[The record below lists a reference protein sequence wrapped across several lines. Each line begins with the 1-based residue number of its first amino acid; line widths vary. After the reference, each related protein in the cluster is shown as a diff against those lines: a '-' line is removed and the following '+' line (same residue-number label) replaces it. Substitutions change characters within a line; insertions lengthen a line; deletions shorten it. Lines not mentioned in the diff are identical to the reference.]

1 MLPKSQGFSNFKL
14 SALVCFSHS
23 VENWTAITLASVLL
37 LGRNGKRWRRERNGA
52 GRTPHTRHTKN
63 PPSHSRAFVV
73 FNSTSHHVI
82 KAFGDNWG
90 YNVEKKFCLESITW
104 SSLTASLSH
113 CGAVRGSGGERSRW
127 PVSRGGQERLRRHL
141 PPPLRTTCRRGR
153 CSPDV
158 STRWHFK
165 YFNPPHPGYGGQMS
179 LELHPPQ
186 KLNFLWFSIGLA
198 DYPAMLDD

>member
-1 MLPKSQGFSNFKL
+1 MSLKYIHPMFEFHDVAKKSRFFEFQTFSSRLLLTFCGEL
-14 SALVCFSHS
+14 CAVS
-23 VENWTAITLASVLL
+23 AITLASVLL

-82 KAFGDNWG
+82 KALGDTWG

-113 CGAVRGSGGERSRW
+113 CGAVLGSGGERSR
-127 PVSRGGQERLRRHL
+127 
-141 PPPLRTTCRRGR
+141 
-153 CSPDV
+153 
-158 STRWHFK
+158 
-165 YFNPPHPGYGGQMS
+165 
-179 LELHPPQ
+179 
-186 KLNFLWFSIGLA
+186 
-198 DYPAMLDD
+198 